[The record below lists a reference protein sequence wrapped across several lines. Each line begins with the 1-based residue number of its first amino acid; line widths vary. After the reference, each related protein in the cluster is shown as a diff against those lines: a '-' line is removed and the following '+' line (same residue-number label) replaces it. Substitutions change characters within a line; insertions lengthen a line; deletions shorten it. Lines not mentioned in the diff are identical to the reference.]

1 MNATEHVAELLDDL
15 PVKTGVYIMKD
26 EYDRVIYVGKAVNLR
41 SRVRSYFQ
49 DSAEHGERTR
59 LLVDKVRDIE
69 YVVTDTEVEALVLES
84 NLVKEY
90 SPRYNVKLKDDKS
103 YPFVKIT
110 ASEPFPRVYVT
121 RKVVQD
127 GSIYFGP
134 YTDVTKLRETIDVVR
149 KVFSVR
155 SCHRRIDGQTPG
167 ARPCLNY
174 HIGRC
179 LAPCTGTVTP
189 EEYNRSVR
197 EVMMFLEGRSRELIK
212 AVSERMEAAAK
223 QLDFERAATLRDQL
237 RALES
242 VASKQKVL
250 CDPGV
255 ERDVIALARD
265 DKRTCVV
272 LFYIRDGLLI
282 GREHFMLEPGI
293 DDDDSSLVTAFLQ
306 QYYSQAAFVPN
317 EILVSNDIHGRE
329 TVSRWLRARRGSAV
343 ALAVPLRGE
352 KRRLVEMAEENAV
365 EILRIAKE
373 ESEQKQFRL
382 QKALLDL
389 KAALS
394 LPDVPK
400 RIECY
405 DISNTQGTDIV
416 ASMVVFDNGEP
427 RRSHYRRFRIRGV
440 EGPDDFESMRQV
452 VRRRMSHLVSEGA
465 SDRVEPPAA
474 EGSDS
479 FEARPDL
486 VVVDGGKG
494 QLSAAQS
501 ALQQLGIAGVPVIG
515 LAKREE
521 EVFVPGQ
528 SDPVVLDRE
537 SEALFLLQRIRDEA
551 HRFAVTYHRR
561 LRGKRALGSIL
572 EEIPGVGPKKRKALL
587 ERFESIEGL
596 RRASIGSIAE
606 LPGINEQLARDI
618 KEFLSR

>member
-1 MNATEHVAELLDDL
+1 MNATEHVTELLDHL

-26 EYDRVIYVGKAVNLR
+26 EYDRVLYVGKAANLR

-49 DSAEHGERTR
+49 DGAEHSERTR
-59 LLVDKVRDIE
+59 LLVDKVRDID
-69 YVVTDTEVEALVLES
+69 YVVTETEVEALVLES
-84 NLVKEY
+84 NLIKEF
-90 SPRYNVKLKDDKS
+90 SPKYNVKLKDDKS

-110 ASEPFPRVYVT
+110 VGEPFPRVFLT

-134 YTDVTKLRETIDVVR
+134 YTDVSALRETIDVVR
-149 KVFSVR
+149 KIFSVR
-155 SCHRRIDGQTPG
+155 SCHRRIDGATQY

-174 HIGRC
+174 HIRRC

-189 EEYNRSVR
+189 EEYERAVR
-197 EVMMFLEGRSRELIK
+197 EVVMFLEGRSRELVK
-212 AVSERMEAAAK
+212 AISERMENAAM

-242 VASKQKVL
+242 VTSRQKVVS
-250 CDPGV
+250 DPGV
-255 ERDVIALARD
+255 ERDVIALAKD

-293 DDDDSSLVTAFLQ
+293 DDDDSSLITAFLE
-306 QYYSQAAFVPN
+306 QYYSQAAFVPK
-317 EILVSNDIHGRE
+317 EILVSNNINRRE
-329 TVSRWLRARRGSAV
+329 TVEQWLRVRRGSAV
-343 ALAVPLRGE
+343 ALTVPRRGE
-352 KRRLVEMAEENAV
+352 KRRLVEMARENAAEV
-365 EILRIAKE
+365 LRIAKE
-373 ESEQKQFRL
+373 ESEQKLFKL

-394 LPDVPK
+394 LDDIPK

-427 RRSHYRRFRIRGV
+427 RRSHYRRFRIRGL
-440 EGPDDFESMRQV
+440 EGPDDFESLRQV
-452 VRRRMSHLVSEGA
+452 VRRRMSHLVRKDA
-465 SDRVEPPAA
+465 SDCAGPSPVDASGA
-474 EGSDS
+474 
-479 FEARPDL
+479 FLAQPDL
-486 VVVDGGKG
+486 IVVDGGKG

-501 ALQQLGIAGVPVIG
+501 ALEEMGVADIPAIG

-521 EVFVPGQ
+521 EVFVPGR
-528 SDPVVLDRE
+528 SDPVMLDRE

-551 HRFAVTYHRR
+551 HRFAVAYHRR

-572 EEIPGVGPKKRKALL
+572 EEIPGIGPKKRKALL
-587 ERFESIEGL
+587 ERFASIEGL

-606 LPGINEQLARDI
+606 LPGITEQLARDI
-618 KEFLSR
+618 KEYLNR

>member
-1 MNATEHVAELLDDL
+1 MNATEHVAELLDSL

-189 EEYNRSVR
+189 EEYSRSVR
-197 EVMMFLEGRSRELIK
+197 EVMMFLEGRSRELVK
-212 AVSERMEAAAK
+212 AVSERMEIAAK
-223 QLDFERAATLRDQL
+223 QLDFERAAILRDQL

-242 VASKQKVL
+242 VTSRQKVL
-250 CDPGV
+250 CGAGV
-255 ERDVIALARD
+255 ERDVIALAKD

-306 QYYSQAAFVPN
+306 QYYSQAAFVPK
-317 EILVSNDIHGRE
+317 EILVSNDIRDRE
-329 TVSRWLRARRGSAV
+329 TVEQWLRRKRGSAV
-343 ALAVPLRGE
+343 ALAAPRRGE
-352 KRRLVEMAEENAV
+352 KRRLVEMAEENAA
-365 EILRIAKE
+365 EMLRIAKE

-440 EGPDDFESMRQV
+440 EGPDDFASMRQV
-452 VRRRMSHLVSEGA
+452 VRRRMSHLVRVGA
-465 SDRVEPPAA
+465 SDRTEPSPVD
-474 EGSDS
+474 GSDS

-494 QLSAAQS
+494 QLSAALS
-501 ALQQLGIAGVPVIG
+501 ALEQLGINSVPVIG

-528 SDPVVLDRE
+528 PDPVVLDHE
-537 SEALFLLQRIRDEA
+537 SEALFLLQRIRNEA

-572 EEIPGVGPKKRKALL
+572 EEIPGIGPKKRKALL

-596 RRASIGSIAE
+596 RRASIGSIAQ

-618 KEFLSR
+618 KEFLNR